1 MPADSVNN
9 TSFFDPRLDG
19 LDCDRK
25 PTDKTGFSA
34 QSRLV
39 RETDLNTIQG
49 YIVKQEYPL
58 FQQNPSLRH
67 SFSIP
72 VPVGYSLPQ
81 RISYFSR
88 CTSRTGSMMICLPVE
103 PWR

>member
-19 LDCDRK
+19 FPCWRK
-25 PTDKTGFSA
+25 PPDKRGWTS

-58 FQQNPSLRH
+58 FQQNPSLRR

-72 VPVGYSLPQ
+72 
-81 RISYFSR
+81 
-88 CTSRTGSMMICLPVE
+88 
-103 PWR
+103 

>member
-1 MPADSVNN
+1 MLPKTAGHKGW
-9 TSFFDPRLDG
+9 TS
-19 LDCDRK
+19 
-25 PTDKTGFSA
+25 

-67 SFSIP
+67 SFTIP
-72 VPVGYSLPQ
+72 DPGVIPCPRESRIFPDAHRAPVQ
-81 RISYFSR
+81 
-88 CTSRTGSMMICLPVE
+88 
-103 PWR
+103 